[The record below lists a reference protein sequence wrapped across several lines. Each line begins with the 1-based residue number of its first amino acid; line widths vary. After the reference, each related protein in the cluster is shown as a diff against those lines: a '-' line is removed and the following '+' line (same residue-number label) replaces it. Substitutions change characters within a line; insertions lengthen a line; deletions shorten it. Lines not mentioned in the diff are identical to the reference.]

1 MELACPMNLSHDLS
15 ALEET
20 VKRCRELLPN
30 VEKAGRELAE
40 RIRKGGK
47 VLTCGNGGS
56 AADAMHIAEEM
67 TGRYRGNR
75 QALPALCLASDAA
88 ALTCIAN
95 DWSYED
101 VFSRQVEAFGKPEDV
116 LIVFSTS
123 GKSPNILKALEV
135 AGSRKILR
143 IGALG
148 KGGGPAAALCD
159 HAIVVPSEDTSRIQ
173 EIHGWLIHAWL
184 ECVEALAVGKS

>member
-1 MELACPMNLSHDLS
+1 MNLSHDLS

-56 AADAMHIAEEM
+56 AAAAMHIAEEM

-75 QALPALCLASDAA
+75 QALPALCLSADGS

-101 VFSRQVEAFGKPEDV
+101 VFSRQVEAFGKAEDV

-123 GKSPNILKALEV
+123 GKSPNIYKALEV
-135 AGSRKILR
+135 AKSRKMLR

-159 HAIVVPSEDTSRIQ
+159 HPIVVPSDDTSRIQ

>member
-1 MELACPMNLSHDLS
+1 MNLAHDLS

-20 VKRCRELLPN
+20 VKRCRELLPS
-30 VEKAGRELAE
+30 VEKAGRELAD
-40 RIRKGGK
+40 RVRKGGK

-75 QALPALCLASDAA
+75 QALPALCLSSDAS

-101 VFSRQVEAFGKPEDV
+101 VFSRQVEAFGKSEDV

-123 GKSPNILKALEV
+123 GKSPNIIKALE
-135 AGSRKILR
+135 AAKQRKLLT

-148 KGGGPAAALCD
+148 KGGGAAKNLCD
-159 HAIVVPSEDTSRIQ
+159 HAIVVPSDDTSRIQ

>member
-1 MELACPMNLSHDLS
+1 MNLSHDLS

-20 VKRCRELLPN
+20 VKRCRELLPK

-40 RIRKGGK
+40 RVRKGGK

-75 QALPALCLASDAA
+75 QALPALCLAADGS
-88 ALTCIAN
+88 ALTCIGN

-101 VFSRQVEAFGKPEDV
+101 VFSRQVEAFGRPEDV
-116 LIVFSTS
+116 LIIFSTS

-135 AGSRKILR
+135 AKSRNMLR

-148 KGGGPAAALCD
+148 KGGGPALPLCD
-159 HAIVVPSEDTSRIQ
+159 HAIVVPSDDTSRIQ

>member
-1 MELACPMNLSHDLS
+1 MNLVHDLS

-20 VKRCRELLPN
+20 VKRCHELLPK
-30 VEKAGRELAE
+30 VERAGRDLAE
-40 RIRKGGK
+40 RLRNGGK

-75 QALPALCLASDAA
+75 RALPALCLSADGS

-95 DWSYED
+95 DWSYGD

-123 GKSPNILKALEV
+123 GKSPNILRALEV
-135 AGSRKILR
+135 AKCRNMLR

-148 KGGGPAAALCD
+148 KGGGPAVSLCD

>member
-1 MELACPMNLSHDLS
+1 MNLAHDLS

-20 VKRCRELLPN
+20 VKRCHGLVPA
-30 VEKAGRELAE
+30 VEAAGKALAE
-40 RIRKGGK
+40 RVKAGGK

-56 AADAMHIAEEM
+56 AADSMHFAEEM

-75 QALPALCLASDAA
+75 KALPALALCADGS

-101 VFSRQVEAFGKPEDV
+101 VFSRQVEAFGQKGDV

-123 GKSPNILKALEV
+123 GKSPNILKAIQV
-135 AGSRKILR
+135 AKSRNMLT

-148 KGGGPAAALCD
+148 KDGGPAKGLCD

-173 EIHGWLIHAWL
+173 ELHGWLIHAWL
-184 ECVEALAVGKS
+184 ECVEAIAVGKS

>member
-1 MELACPMNLSHDLS
+1 MNLAHDLS

-20 VKRCRELLPN
+20 VKRCHFLVPA
-30 VEKAGRELAE
+30 VEAAGRALAE
-40 RIRKGGK
+40 RVKAGGK

-56 AADAMHIAEEM
+56 AADSMHFAEEM
-67 TGRYRGNR
+67 TGRYRENR
-75 QALPALCLASDAA
+75 RALPALALCADGS

-101 VFSRQVEAFGKPEDV
+101 VFSRQVEAFGQKGDV

-123 GKSPNILKALEV
+123 GKSPNIIKTISV
-135 AGSRKILR
+135 AKSRNMLI
-143 IGALG
+143 IAALG
-148 KGGGPAAALCD
+148 KDGGSAKGLCD

-173 EIHGWLIHAWL
+173 EVHGWLIHAWL

>member
-1 MELACPMNLSHDLS
+1 MNLAHDLS

-20 VKRCRELLPN
+20 IQRFRALVPA
-30 VEKAGRELAE
+30 VEAAGRALAE
-40 RIRKGGK
+40 RVKAGGK
-47 VLTCGNGGS
+47 VLACGNGGS
-56 AADAMHIAEEM
+56 AADSMHLAEEM

-75 QALPALCLASDAA
+75 KALPALALCADGS

-101 VFSRQVEAFGKPEDV
+101 VFSRQVEAFGQKGDV

-123 GKSPNILKALEV
+123 GKSPNILKAIQV
-135 AGSRKILR
+135 AKSRNMLI

-148 KGGGPAAALCD
+148 KDGGSAKGLCD
-159 HAIVVPSEDTSRIQ
+159 HAIVVPSEDTARIQ

-184 ECVEALAVGKS
+184 ECVEAIAVGKS

>member
-1 MELACPMNLSHDLS
+1 MNLSQDLS

-30 VEKAGRELAE
+30 VEKAGRDLAE
-40 RIRKGGK
+40 RLRKGGK

-75 QALPALCLASDAA
+75 QALPALCLAADGS

-135 AGSRKILR
+135 AKSRNMLR

-148 KGGGPAAALCD
+148 KGGGSAVSLCD
-159 HAIVVPSEDTSRIQ
+159 HAIVVPSDDTSRIQ

-184 ECVEALAVGKS
+184 ECVEALVVGKS

>member
-1 MELACPMNLSHDLS
+1 MNLSYDLS

-40 RIRKGGK
+40 RVRRGGK

-75 QALPALCLASDAA
+75 QALPALCLSADGS

-101 VFSRQVEAFGKPEDV
+101 VFSRQVEAFGKAEDV

-135 AGSRKILR
+135 AKSRKMLR

-148 KGGGPAAALCD
+148 KGGGSAAALCD

>member
-1 MELACPMNLSHDLS
+1 MNLAHDLS

-20 VKRCRELLPN
+20 IKRCHSLVPA
-30 VEKAGRELAE
+30 VEAAGRALAE
-40 RIRKGGK
+40 RVKAGGK

-56 AADAMHIAEEM
+56 AADSMHFAEEM

-75 QALPALCLASDAA
+75 RALPALALCADGS

-101 VFSRQVEAFGKPEDV
+101 VFSRQVEAFGQKGDV

-123 GKSPNILKALEV
+123 GKSPNIIKAIG
-135 AGSRKILR
+135 AAKSRNMLI

-148 KGGGPAAALCD
+148 KDGGAVKGLCD
-159 HAIVVPSEDTSRIQ
+159 HAIVVPNEDTSRIQ
-173 EIHGWLIHAWL
+173 EVHGWLIHAWL